1 MCGLLPPTIFST
13 VVFANAASYVC
24 EAREGGRVCI
34 FHRGGVRR
42 ADNQV
47 SQKESHLVQRGS
59 GIHPCRFLL
68 LRIVFSSTSRRP
80 RVVGVTCKFDRGEY
94 TGMTCF

>member
-1 MCGLLPPTIFST
+1 MCGLLPPTTLST
-13 VVFANAASYVC
+13 VVFINAASYVC
-24 EAREGGRVCI
+24 GAREGAWHAFSTV
-34 FHRGGVRR
+34 GG

-68 LRIVFSSTSRRP
+68 LRTLSSSTSGRP
-80 RVVGVTCKFDRGEY
+80 RVVGVTWTFDRGEY

>member
-1 MCGLLPPTIFST
+1 MCGLLPPTRFST

-24 EAREGGRVCI
+24 VRRGRVACI

-68 LRIVFSSTSRRP
+68 LRILSSSTSRRP
-80 RVVGVTCKFDRGEY
+80 RIVGITCKFDRGEY